1 MKTATQKSFV
11 LISLIVLLV
20 FGVSTNSFATSAD
33 EHEALAT
40 QFENLAKEMQ
50 AKVEEQK
57 DIVNHK
63 PRTSYLGRNG
73 HKIKKHIAFKIRKY
87 EKAASEYL
95 EQAAHHHAM
104 AVEQPGLKSV
114 TNQNQTNYSSFK
126 KQI

>member
-50 AKVEEQK
+50 AKIEEQK

-73 HKIKKHIAFKIRKY
+73 HKIKKHIAFKIHKY
-87 EKAASEYL
+87 EKAAAEYL

-104 AVEQPGLKSV
+104 AGEQAENHAV
-114 TNQNQTNYSSFK
+114 ANQNLPNSGSSL
-126 KQI
+126 